1 MASTNSSKQ
10 QIISSLPLRYRHIRG
25 DSEELCK
32 PLEIEDYGI
41 QTMPEVSPPKW
52 HIAHTSWF
60 FETLLLKPF
69 VQNYQAFNPIFAHL
83 FNSYYDTLGSY
94 HPRPERGLL
103 SRPTV
108 DEVYAYR
115 AYIDEQMAQL
125 LAQIDHPQWHEIAMR
140 TELGLNHEQQHQEL
154 MLTDIKNIFAYNPL
168 QPAYRELPLPAE
180 SKSAE
185 SKSAGS
191 MSAELM
197 STIPLSTKQAPQLEL
212 IEFEGGIKSIGHKGE
227 GFAFDNE
234 QPRHQV
240 YLNDFRLASRLVTN
254 GEYIEFMNSGSY
266 QQPEYWLSDAWKI
279 ILQQHWQAPLYWQQI
294 DNEWWQ
300 MTLAGL
306 RKVDMQAPVC
316 HVSYYEAS
324 AYALWAGK
332 RLPSEAEW
340 EVAAFN
346 LEVEG
351 NLREKGFLQP
361 APAHPA
367 SLPSTSKNTSKN
379 NQQSLLQMYGDVWE
393 WTQSPYMPYP
403 GYQPPEGSLAE
414 YNGKF
419 MSSQMV
425 LRGGSCV
432 TPSNHIRP
440 QYRNFFYPHERW
452 QFSGLRLAENVS

>member
-1 MASTNSSKQ
+1 MASTNPSKQ
-10 QIISSLPLRYRHIRG
+10 QVTNSLLLRYRRIRD
-25 DSEELCK
+25 DSERLCE
-32 PLEIEDYGI
+32 PLVVEDYGI

-69 VQNYQAFNPIFAHL
+69 IQGYQAFNPLFAHL

-108 DEVYAYR
+108 DEVYTYR
-115 AYIDEQMAQL
+115 AHVDEQMAEL
-125 LAQIDHPQWHEIAMR
+125 LAQTNHPQWHEVAMR

-154 MLTDIKNIFAYNPL
+154 MLTDIKHIFAYNPL
-168 QPAYRELPLPAE
+168 QPAYRELPLPA
-180 SKSAE
+180 
-185 SKSAGS
+185 G
-191 MSAELM
+191 
-197 STIPLSTKQAPQLEL
+197 PLSTGPLSTGSVSTKPLSAKQAPQPEW
-212 IEFEGGIKSIGHKGE
+212 IEFEGGIKSIGHKGA

-254 GEYIEFMNSGSY
+254 GEYIEFMNSGCY
-266 QQPEYWLSDAWKI
+266 QQPQYWLSDAWKI

-294 DNEWWQ
+294 GSEWWQ

-306 RKVDMQAPVC
+306 RKVDLQAPVC

-332 RLPSEAEW
+332 RLPGEAEW
-340 EVAAFN
+340 ELAASN
-346 LEVEG
+346 LDVEG
-351 NLREKGFLQP
+351 NLREAGFLQP
-361 APAHPA
+361 APAHSA
-367 SLPSTSKNTSKN
+367 SLPSISKN
-379 NQQSLLQMYGDVWE
+379 NQQPLLQMYGDVWE

-432 TPSNHIRP
+432 TPSDHIRP
-440 QYRNFFYPHERW
+440 EYRNFFYPHERW
-452 QFSGLRLAENVS
+452 QFSGLRLAEDVS